1 MKTRTLGALMLGGTG
16 ATVVVVCLLAVVV
29 SYTKSQVPDDEY
41 AVVVSEKER
50 IRSAGGMNG
59 QRAYNCKAD
68 AETCAR
74 AAVQEIC
81 GDDEFE
87 ITFRSVDVGTDG
99 KGFDGEWAY
108 RCFRRNHV
116 L

>member
-1 MKTRTLGALMLGGTG
+1 MKTRTVYALMLGGAG
-16 ATVVVVCLLAVVV
+16 ATVVAVCLLAIAL
-29 SYTKSQVPDDEY
+29 SHTQSQAPDDPY
-41 AVVVSEKER
+41 AVVIKETDR
-50 IRSAGGMNG
+50 IRSAGAVKGP
-59 QRAYNCKAD
+59 RAYSCKAD

-99 KGFDGEWAY
+99 KNFDGEWAY
-108 RCFRRNHV
+108 RCLRRSNV